1 MQLLN
6 SIPIY
11 LVSLNLPVVLQ
22 NESTATIVLYAV
34 KNMMTIDDPAIVI
47 QWNAPGFNDVLAL
60 EMASLVRQDKLS
72 LTILR
77 KIEEQMYMD
86 KIPYLYLEPMMTSD
100 SVRII
105 FPDGI
110 RKF

>member
-34 KNMMTIDDPAIVI
+34 KNMMTIDDPTIVI
-47 QWNAPGFNDVLAL
+47 QWNASGFNNVPATPG
-60 EMASLVRQDKLS
+60 SRNGTSQTK
-72 LTILR
+72 
-77 KIEEQMYMD
+77 EEQ
-86 KIPYLYLEPMMTSD
+86 S
-100 SVRII
+100 
-105 FPDGI
+105 
-110 RKF
+110 